1 MRHAICTVALVLG
14 AAFALPATAANEI
27 STDITVDL
35 GGTLTADEDAVEDD
49 AGSVTQIDLGT
60 LPAAADLSGYSI
72 ASNGDVLFS
81 LDVAASLAGGIDVTP
96 RDVVRWNGS
105 LYSVELDGADH
116 GIPAG
121 AQIDAIGVV
130 AGDLLLSLD
139 VTATLGNVTASDE
152 DLVRLES
159 TQPDVWS
166 LYFDGSA
173 QGVPAGAD
181 LDGADVLDQSGNLA
195 LSFDISGTVGGVAFD
210 DEDILEYVAS
220 GGTWSKRY
228 DGSTAHGALAAADV
242 DAVFVPEPMA
252 LGAGAAALF
261 GLMMGA
267 RRRRSSL
274 AIVLAGLA
282 STLAPPALA
291 GDGRIEINQASVIA
305 AGGFPFSIS
314 QPGSYVLTS
323 DLVVAS
329 AGTTGIQFNT
339 ASGVTLDLNG
349 FTIRGP
355 LTCAHSQIEY
365 YDASQLT
372 CSGSGAGSGISAS
385 DASRIRNGQ
394 VRGFGSYGIL
404 AGGSL
409 SSHVV
414 VEDVIVEQNALGGI
428 YLNNGTVRRVNVAR
442 NGGDGMTNIPA
453 GDASSATVIEDS
465 NIAFNKGDGIG
476 LAAKIRNCRI
486 SYNGGAGVIHG
497 NAGGQ
502 NSSISDSQIYRNN
515 GKGISAYGSYR
526 DNEIEGNEST
536 GGQVVGGMSDEGGN
550 NQ

>member
-173 QGVPAGAD
+173 QGVPTGAD

-365 YDASQLT
+365 YDASQLA

-442 NGGDGMTNIPA
+442 NGGDGITNIPA